1 MDAISDLLVEI
12 GTEELPPTA
21 LLSLSNAFV
30 DCFREQLGSAGIGFE
45 AIESFASPR
54 RLAVLVRGVLTR
66 QPDRE
71 LVRRGPTIR
80 AAFDANGQPTKAA
93 LGFAGACGIAFEAL
107 GREGGEKGE
116 CLVFRTRVPG
126 ETTAALVPG
135 LTEAALAGL
144 PIPKRMRWGE
154 GTEEFV
160 RPVHWVC
167 LLLGSEP
174 IPGRILGVE
183 AGASTRGHR
192 FHHPGTIAVS
202 VATEYAELLRSTGYV
217 EPEFG
222 RRRDLVRR
230 QLDGLGRA
238 HGLRVRIDPALLD
251 EVTAL
256 VEWPRAILG
265 RFDEAY
271 LAMPSEVLIEAM
283 QSHQKYFPMEDTAGV
298 LQASFVAVANIE
310 SRDPDQVRAGNER
323 VIRPRFADAAFFW
336 GQDVRQP
343 LESYAGRLETVVF
356 QDRLGSLAEKSAR
369 VATLARYLAPSLGV
383 EADLVARAA
392 RLARCDLVTS
402 MVYEFPSLQ
411 GTMGRYYAERAG
423 EDPCVCAAMEE
434 QYRPRFAGDA
444 LPASPCGQ
452 ALAVADRI
460 DTLIG
465 IFGVG
470 LRPTGAKDPYGL
482 RRASI
487 GVLRILIETPLDLDL
502 RNLLSIAVAA
512 YPSDILSA
520 DVEEAALGYML
531 ERLRG
536 YYHDRGVAGDTV
548 EAVLRSGVTIP
559 RDLDKRI
566 AAVSAF
572 RTLPE
577 AARLAAANKRIRN
590 ILTRAGID
598 IGTGEE
604 AGDLGPDGG
613 VLREPAEIRLAAKL
627 NELAARVG
635 PLAQAGDY
643 VGVLKALSGL
653 AADLD
658 TFFEQVMVMVD
669 DRAVRESRIHLLRS
683 LAGLFLLVADI
694 SCLQ

>member
-1 MDAISDLLVEI
+1 
-12 GTEELPPTA
+12 
-21 LLSLSNAFV
+21 
-30 DCFREQLGSAGIGFE
+30 
-45 AIESFASPR
+45 
-54 RLAVLVRGVLTR
+54 
-66 QPDRE
+66 
-71 LVRRGPTIR
+71 
-80 AAFDANGQPTKAA
+80 
-93 LGFAGACGIAFEAL
+93 
-107 GREGGEKGE
+107 
-116 CLVFRTRVPG
+116 
-126 ETTAALVPG
+126 
-135 LTEAALAGL
+135 
-144 PIPKRMRWGE
+144 
-154 GTEEFV
+154 
-160 RPVHWVC
+160 
-167 LLLGSEP
+167 
-174 IPGRILGVE
+174 
-183 AGASTRGHR
+183 
-192 FHHPGTIAVS
+192 
-202 VATEYAELLRSTGYV
+202 
-217 EPEFG
+217 
-222 RRRDLVRR
+222 
-230 QLDGLGRA
+230 
-238 HGLRVRIDPALLD
+238 
-251 EVTAL
+251 
-256 VEWPRAILG
+256 
-265 RFDEAY
+265 
-271 LAMPSEVLIEAM
+271 
-283 QSHQKYFPMEDTAGV
+283 
-298 LQASFVAVANIE
+298 
-310 SRDPDQVRAGNER
+310 
-323 VIRPRFADAAFFW
+323 
-336 GQDVRQP
+336 
-343 LESYAGRLETVVF
+343 
-356 QDRLGSLAEKSAR
+356 
-369 VATLARYLAPSLGV
+369 
-383 EADLVARAA
+383 
-392 RLARCDLVTS
+392 
-402 MVYEFPSLQ
+402 
-411 GTMGRYYAERAG
+411 
-423 EDPCVCAAMEE
+423 
-434 QYRPRFAGDA
+434 
-444 LPASPCGQ
+444 
-452 ALAVADRI
+452 
-460 DTLIG
+460 
-465 IFGVG
+465 
-470 LRPTGAKDPYGL
+470 
-482 RRASI
+482 
-487 GVLRILIETPLDLDL
+487 L